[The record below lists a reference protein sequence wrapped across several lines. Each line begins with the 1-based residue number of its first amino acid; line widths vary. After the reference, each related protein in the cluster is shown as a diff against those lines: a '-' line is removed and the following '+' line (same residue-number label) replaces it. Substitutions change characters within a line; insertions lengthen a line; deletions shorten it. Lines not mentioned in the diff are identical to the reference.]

1 MNLKS
6 TLMEIIKEERKPEA
20 TITGSYGYGWQ
31 QMWKHFLYLFLVLII
46 VGIAESPTSIV
57 RDSDAENSPGMIILQ
72 ILAAVYWLL
81 VFSVVKY
88 GGNLMYLRAIRKEK
102 FEISEM
108 FDGFKKNYINIILAN
123 LLTFAIIGLGFVLLI
138 VPGIILACRLAFVSY
153 LVMDKNMEPVTAIE
167 KSWEMTKGH
176 GWQIFGMGLLIIPI
190 VIGGLLCFIVGIVF
204 SIIWISAAFA
214 SMYHAIDL
222 EEMKELN
229 DEFVDGNKPT
239 LPDGI

>member
-1 MNLKS
+1 
-6 TLMEIIKEERKPEA
+6 MEIIKEERKPEA

-88 GGNLMYLRAIRKEK
+88 GGNLMYLRAIRNEK

-176 GWQIFGMGLLIIPI
+176 GWQIFGMGLLVIPI
-190 VIGGLLCFIVGIVF
+190 VIGGLICFIVGIVF

>member
-1 MNLKS
+1 
-6 TLMEIIKEERKPEA
+6 MEIIKEERKPEA

>member
-1 MNLKS
+1 
-6 TLMEIIKEERKPEA
+6 MEVIKEERKPEA

-31 QMWKHFLYLFLVLII
+31 QMWKHFLYLFLVMII
-46 VGIAESPTSIV
+46 VGIAESPASIV
-57 RDSDAENSPGMIILQ
+57 RDSDADNSAGMIILQ

-88 GGNLMYLRAIRKEK
+88 GGDLMYLRAIRNEK

-138 VPGIILACRLAFVSY
+138 IPGIILACRLAFVSY
-153 LVMDKNMEPVTAIE
+153 LVMDKNMEPVAAVE

-176 GWQIFGMGLLIIPI
+176 GWQIFGMGLLVIPI
-190 VIGGLLCFIVGIVF
+190 VIGGLICFIVGVVF
-204 SIIWISAAFA
+204 SIIWISTAFA
-214 SMYHAIDL
+214 SMYHAVDL
-222 EEMKELN
+222 EEKKQLN
-229 DEFVDGNKPT
+229 DEFEDGNEPVQ
-239 LPDGI
+239 PEGN

>member
-1 MNLKS
+1 
-6 TLMEIIKEERKPEA
+6 MEIIKEERKPEA

-31 QMWKHFLYLFLVLII
+31 QMWKHFLYLFLVMII

-88 GGNLMYLRAIRKEK
+88 GGNLMYLRAIRNEK

-153 LVMDKNMEPVTAIE
+153 LVMDKNMEPVAAIE

-176 GWQIFGMGLLIIPI
+176 GWQIFGMGLLVIPI

-222 EEMKELN
+222 EEMKQLN

-239 LPDGI
+239 PSEGQS

>member
-1 MNLKS
+1 
-6 TLMEIIKEERKPEA
+6 MEISKEERKPEA

-88 GGNLMYLRAIRKEK
+88 GGNLMYLRAIRNEK

-190 VIGGLLCFIVGIVF
+190 VIGGILCFIVGIVF

>member
-1 MNLKS
+1 MAL
-6 TLMEIIKEERKPEA
+6 IKEERKPEA

-31 QMWKHFLYLFLVLII
+31 QMWKHFLYLFLVMII
-46 VGIAESPTSIV
+46 VGIAESPASVV
-57 RDSDAENSPGMIILQ
+57 RDSDADNSAGMIILQ

-88 GGNLMYLRAIRKEK
+88 GGDLMYLRAIRNEK

-153 LVMDKNMEPVTAIE
+153 LVMDKNMEPVAAVE

-176 GWQIFGMGLLIIPI
+176 GWQIFGMGLLVIPI
-190 VIGGLLCFIVGIVF
+190 VIGGLICFIVGIVF
-204 SIIWISAAFA
+204 SIIWISTAFA
-214 SMYHAIDL
+214 SMYHAVDL
-222 EEMKELN
+222 EEKKQLN
-229 DEFVDGNKPT
+229 DEFVVDIKPT
-239 LPDGI
+239 PPEGQ

>member
-88 GGNLMYLRAIRKEK
+88 GGNLMYLRAIRNEK

-123 LLTFAIIGLGFVLLI
+123 LLTFAIMGLGFVLLI

>member
-1 MNLKS
+1 
-6 TLMEIIKEERKPEA
+6 MEIIKEERKPEA

-88 GGNLMYLRAIRKEK
+88 GGNLMYLRAIRNEK

-153 LVMDKNMEPVTAIE
+153 LVMDKNMEPVAAIE

>member
-1 MNLKS
+1 
-6 TLMEIIKEERKPEA
+6 MEIIKEERKPEA

-46 VGIAESPTSIV
+46 VGIAESPATIV

-88 GGNLMYLRAIRKEK
+88 GGNLMYLRAIRNEK

-153 LVMDKNMEPVTAIE
+153 LVMDKNMEPVAAIE

-176 GWQIFGMGLLIIPI
+176 GWQIFGMGLLVIPI

-239 LPDGI
+239 PPEVI

>member
-1 MNLKS
+1 
-6 TLMEIIKEERKPEA
+6 MEIIKEERKPEA

-88 GGNLMYLRAIRKEK
+88 GGNLMYLRAIRNEK

-108 FDGFKKNYINIILAN
+108 FDGFKKNYININLAN

>member
-1 MNLKS
+1 
-6 TLMEIIKEERKPEA
+6 MEISKEERKPEA

-88 GGNLMYLRAIRKEK
+88 GGNLMYLRAIRNEK